1 MKLKNITVY
10 LSAILINSLSLNA
23 QTTINLTP
31 EYDAAIGYHD
41 TYSTSGN
48 NYGTAT
54 QNAAYSIPGTRGGV
68 NNNRALIKFDL
79 SGIPNGSNIISAK
92 LDLYALGAI
101 GTLSGHSGQNND
113 ALLQRVTQ
121 NWNDSTV
128 TWDSQP
134 TATNQNETT
143 LLPSTN
149 PLQDYLN
156 IDVTYLVQDMID
168 NNNYGFLLKL
178 NNEDTTNALL
188 FASSNVSD
196 SNKHPK
202 LEVYFSQT
210 TTDIK
215 KIKETVETFSIYPNP
230 TKGFIIIDA
239 ISFNPKENPIINI
252 FSSTGKL
259 VMSKPMNQLKTEVNI
274 EMLDSGIYFLKIIT
288 SNQVIT
294 KKIIL
299 NN

>member
-101 GTLSGHSGQNND
+101 GTLSGHSGQNM
-113 ALLQRVTQ
+113 
-121 NWNDSTV
+121 
-128 TWDSQP
+128 
-134 TATNQNETT
+134 
-143 LLPSTN
+143 
-149 PLQDYLN
+149 YL
-156 IDVTYLVQDMID
+156 MH
-168 NNNYGFLLKL
+168 
-178 NNEDTTNALL
+178 
-188 FASSNVSD
+188 VSL
-196 SNKHPK
+196 SP
-202 LEVYFSQT
+202 FT
-210 TTDIK
+210 
-215 KIKETVETFSIYPNP
+215 
-230 TKGFIIIDA
+230 
-239 ISFNPKENPIINI
+239 
-252 FSSTGKL
+252 
-259 VMSKPMNQLKTEVNI
+259 
-274 EMLDSGIYFLKIIT
+274 
-288 SNQVIT
+288 
-294 KKIIL
+294 
-299 NN
+299 